1 MVTATKTINP
11 LPFEHLEPHRFEDL
25 VRQLAYDFRN
35 WNKLEATGRG
45 GADDGFDARGWEV
58 VVVETDTSPQEDFE
72 EDNES
77 EKLESDRIW
86 LIQCKREKKIT
97 PAKLTTYLDEIPK
110 DESTRPHGVL
120 FVAACDFSKRARD
133 IFILKCREIGINEFH
148 LWGKAEL
155 EDMLYQP
162 KNDHLLFAYFG
173 ISLQIRRRSL
183 KTELRTKLANKR
195 KAYKTLLDSAYSL
208 VLLRDPNAHQ
218 YPYIAKKDDSK
229 ELRQWEQYRFH
240 DFTHDGIRFVCLRHY
255 AFLADDGIS
264 WDYANIHND
273 AKIDAYDDP
282 WAGGDDLET
291 QNNNINNLI
300 FDFWNKQP
308 EANKAWFELYGVV
321 AYEDIFDIDKLG
333 DNIVEQPHV
342 YVPFCY
348 QGSPFKRFRASV
360 STIETYNPRKIYP
373 ESEECNR
380 IKVFP
385 DKYRKK

>member
-58 VVVETDTSPQEDFE
+58 VVVETDTNPQEDSE

-97 PAKLTTYLDEIPK
+97 PAKLTTYLDDIPK

-120 FVAACDFSKRARD
+120 FVAACDFSKKARD
-133 IFILKCREIGINEFH
+133 TFISKCREIGINEFH

-195 KAYKTLLDSAYSL
+195 KAYRYLSDCTYSY
-208 VLLRDPNAHQ
+208 VLLRDPAATH
-218 YPYIAKKDDSK
+218 YPYTKQKDNPP
-229 ELRQWEQYRFH
+229 ELRPWEQYQFH
-240 DFTHDGIRFVCLRHY
+240 KFSHQGVQFVCRRHFAILAEDGIR
-255 AFLADDGIS
+255 
-264 WDYANIHND
+264 WDYAKKHDD
-273 AKIDAYDDP
+273 AKVNLYDDP
-282 WAGGDDLET
+282 WAEDNSYNQDEKIRDNILE
-291 QNNNINNLI
+291 
-300 FDFWNKQP
+300 FWDKQP
-308 EANKAWFELYGVV
+308 TANKAWLEVYGIV
-321 AYEDIFDIDKLG
+321 AYEDIFDIDKFG
-333 DNIVEQPHV
+333 DDIVSQPHL

-348 QGSPFKRFRASV
+348 QGEPFIGYIPELR
-360 STIETYNPRKIYP
+360 TIETYNPREIYP
-373 ESEECNR
+373 KLEDR
-380 IKVFP
+380 IQIFP
-385 DKYRKK
+385 EKYRNI